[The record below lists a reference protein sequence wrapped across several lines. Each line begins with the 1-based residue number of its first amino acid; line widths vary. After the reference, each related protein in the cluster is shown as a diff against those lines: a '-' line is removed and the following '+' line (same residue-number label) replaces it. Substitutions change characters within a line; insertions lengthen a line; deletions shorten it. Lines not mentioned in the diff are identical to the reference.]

1 MPTSIHSIP
10 IAVPA
15 LAAGDQHP
23 AAARVQDG
31 GGGAVAVGAEPLRR
45 GQDVLGRPRPPRD
58 NLRRHRRPVERG
70 IPRAR
75 DRWKSARMDGF
86 RT

>member
-1 MPTSIHSIP
+1 MPTSIHRS

-31 GGGAVAVGAEPLRR
+31 GGGALPVAAQPLRR
-45 GQDVLGRPRPPRD
+45 GQGVLGRPRPPRH

-75 DRWKSARMDGF
+75 DRWKSARLDGF

>member
-1 MPTSIHSIP
+1 MPSCYILFL
-10 IAVPA
+10 AVVA
-15 LAAGDQHP
+15 LAACDQHP

-45 GQDVLGRPRPPRD
+45 GQDVLGRPRPPRHD
-58 NLRRHRRPVERG
+58 LRRHRRPVERG

-75 DRWKSARMDGF
+75 ED
-86 RT
+86 